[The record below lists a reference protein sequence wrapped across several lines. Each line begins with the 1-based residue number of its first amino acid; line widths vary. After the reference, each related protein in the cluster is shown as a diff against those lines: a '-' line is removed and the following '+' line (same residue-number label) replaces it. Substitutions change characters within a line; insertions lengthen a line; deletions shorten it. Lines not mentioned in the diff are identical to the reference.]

1 MAVATGHSNWIS
13 FDMQII
19 IARYSRFIS
28 WRYKYSS
35 SLLMVFSSPLILV
48 IHRLGEYP
56 LGFDG
61 VLIGFDL
68 TSVMSV
74 SKSSD
79 FRIINIAAFRLVLS
93 VLVSDKRLRLR
104 ASLVIDDVYL
114 FRFAGTSLIIGLIM

>member
-1 MAVATGHSNWIS
+1 M
-13 FDMQII
+13 
-19 IARYSRFIS
+19 
-28 WRYKYSS
+28 
-35 SLLMVFSSPLILV
+35 

-56 LGFDG
+56 FGLDG

-68 TSVMSV
+68 TFEMSV

-104 ASLVIDDVYL
+104 ASLVIDDVCLY
-114 FRFAGTSLIIGLIM
+114 RFAGTSLIIGQMI